1 MSRCRS
7 GSPSLP
13 SLSTY
18 TTPSDSHHGAR
29 EESAELEEGGLL
41 PSHAQ
46 QGSTHES
53 PQAVVPTGTQ
63 DTASSPST
71 GTHISIE
78 NGDSQEEWWSGL
90 DNAAIKKRWLELGM
104 PKCRVCGKQ
113 HQPPHSEELL
123 EKARVGHEA
132 RTAKNLAARQQKE
145 QRKQNQP
152 VCDRCGKQHAP
163 PCHAVHC
170 TQCGQMHL
178 AFRPC
183 PSSAAPAPVPSPAPS
198 SMLSDDSIE
207 TLLKAVSG
215 VSREAARA
223 ITRRWLDLNLA
234 NTSDVPAPAPPPVP
248 LSPGELSIDGFARA
262 MIFAPNNDIA
272 RAVARRWSELNSAN
286 ANDGALVPA
295 PAPAPTSA
303 SARALPSPD
312 SIRAMLA
319 AVQAASGDQAL
330 ATAIARQWARDLPS
344 QPVASNNPPT
354 RGHGGN
360 RGGRSE
366 RSSRGGSGSRG
377 RGGRSDMS
385 MRDRSRSPQADNADR
400 SRRERSPASRRNRG
414 GRVHGRGHGH
424 GRGNGRGGSGSGAAN
439 TGN

>member
-1 MSRCRS
+1 MSRSRS

-13 SLSTY
+13 SLPTY
-18 TTPSDSHHGAR
+18 TIPSDSHHGAR

-53 PQAVVPTGTQ
+53 PQAMVPTGTQ
-63 DTASSPST
+63 NTASSPPT
-71 GTHISIE
+71 GTHVSIE
-78 NGDSQEEWWSGL
+78 NGDSQEWWSGL

-183 PSSAAPAPVPSPAPS
+183 PSSAAPAPAPSPAPS
-198 SMLSDDSIE
+198 SMFSDDSIE

-234 NTSDVPAPAPPPVP
+234 N
-248 LSPGELSIDGFARA
+248 
-262 MIFAPNNDIA
+262 
-272 RAVARRWSELNSAN
+272 

-295 PAPAPTSA
+295 PAPVLTSA

-344 QPVASNNPPT
+344 QHVARNNPPT